1 MKKKNILLVNP
12 LRVGRGQSSVQY
24 MATTPLAL
32 PLLASITPAEFE
44 VRIVDENQEK
54 VDFDADVD
62 LVGITVMLHVA
73 PRAFEIAQAFRA
85 RGKKVVM
92 GGFFPSLWPEKAM
105 PYVDSIVIGE
115 GEYSWLRLLDDLKS
129 GRPLQQ
135 FYRQDSFIDL
145 SAIPLV
151 KKTFMPDAHCYHI
164 ETTRGCPYACDYCSV
179 TRFYGNTYRHRPVA
193 DVVRQAEQLTDKL
206 IFFVDDNIAG
216 HKEYAKE
223 LFKALIPLKISWSG
237 QFTIFTARDTELM
250 DLAGKSGCRF
260 LFTGFET
267 LNPKNLKEMNK
278 AWAKP
283 EDYPELIARVH
294 DAGIGVYGS
303 FMLGFDHD
311 TKDVFK
317 ETLDFA
323 EANKV
328 DLALFSAV
336 FPIEGSKLYA
346 KLKEENRIFETDMT
360 RYNGQYATFYPKN
373 MTREELDAGLLWLW
387 QNFYSKAGIK
397 KRVGHLFKRDNNVMQ
412 FSGDNIYT
420 MEQLMVFLNTA
431 FKVAVEDF

>member
-1 MKKKNILLVNP
+1 MKKKKILLINP

-24 MATTPLAL
+24 MATTPLSL
-32 PLLASITPAEFE
+32 PLLASLTPPEFD
-44 VRIVDENQEK
+44 VTIVDENQGRIN
-54 VDFDADVD
+54 FDEDVD

-73 PRAFEIAQAFRA
+73 PRSFEIASEFRA

-92 GGFFPSLWPEKAM
+92 GGFFPSLWPAKAE
-105 PYVDSIVIGE
+105 PYVDSIVVGE
-115 GEYSWLRLLDDLKS
+115 GEHSWLRLLEDFKN
-129 GRPLQQ
+129 GRPLQR

-145 SAIPLV
+145 SEIPMV
-151 KKTFMPDAHCYHI
+151 KKAFMPDAHCYHV

-193 DVVRQAEQLTDKL
+193 DVVKQVEQLTDKL

-223 LFKALIPLKISWSG
+223 LFRALIPLKISWSG

-267 LNPKNLKEMNK
+267 LNTKNLKEMNK
-278 AWAKP
+278 AWARP
-283 EDYPELIARVH
+283 EDYPELIKRVH

-303 FMLGFDHD
+303 FMLGFDSD
-311 TKDVFK
+311 TKDVFQEILTFS
-317 ETLDFA
+317 ET
-323 EANKV
+323 NKV
-328 DLALFSAV
+328 DLALFSAL
-336 FPIEGSKLYA
+336 FPIEGSKLYG
-346 KLKEENRIFETDMT
+346 KLQEENRIFEKDMT
-360 RYNGQYATFYPKN
+360 RYNGQYATFIPKN
-373 MTREELDAGLLWLW
+373 MTPEELNQGLLWLW
-387 QNFYSKAGIK
+387 RNFYSKMSI
-397 KRVGHLFKRDNNVMQ
+397 RTRIGHLLKNDKNVMQ
-412 FSGDNIYT
+412 FSSDNIYT